1 MAKKRSAARK
11 KGRVPP
17 PTCKAILLCR
27 LAILE
32 QGTGNPSLIG
42 IFDRIILDSLPG
54 MVGECTIFLQLV
66 NGIGFYDIVV
76 EVHDLEQDQVLGRA
90 RLPSID
96 FPDRSA
102 RANVVIALP
111 GIPISHPGA
120 YEFVV
125 LANDQ
130 EIDRQQ
136 FIAALREEIS
146 DGPDEE
152 DA

>member
-1 MAKKRSAARK
+1 MAKKRSAAQK
-11 KGRVPP
+11 QGRVPP

-42 IFDRIILDSLPG
+42 VFDRIILDGLPG
-54 MVGECTIFLQLV
+54 MVGECTVFLQLV
-66 NGIGFYDIVV
+66 NGIGAYDIVV
-76 EVHDLEQDQVLGRA
+76 EVHDLEQDKVLGRA
-90 RLPSID
+90 RVASID

-102 RANVVIALP
+102 RANVVIPVP
-111 GIPISHPGA
+111 GIPIPHPGV

-152 DA
+152 EA